1 MSRKLKMPK
10 RKYTKKSDYWNN
22 VNTSD
27 RQIRLIYNKN
37 KSLIN
42 DTDPGMDKTGM
53 NAYELFEVQV
63 RQKAKDGKSIPAAAK
78 EVLNARQYTADPK
91 KGQAI
96 WYHDRL
102 IEDLTPGEKAVIY
115 KQKLSLSFNRMR
127 YLENKEAKIILK
139 DKDKNEVEF
148 TRKARYISGIS
159 TIDLYYSQGYKQ
171 KVILINGVLATGKRK
186 WTM

>member
-1 MSRKLKMPK
+1 MP

-22 VNTSD
+22 SKTRSD

-53 NAYELFEVQV
+53 NYYELFETQV
-63 RQKAKDGKSIPAAAK
+63 LQKARDGKSIPAAAK
-78 EVLNARQYTADPK
+78 EVLNSRQYTADPA
-91 KGQAI
+91 KGKAI

-102 IEDLTPGEKAVIY
+102 IEGLTPGEKAAIY
-115 KQKLSLSFNRMR
+115 KQKISLNFNRMR
-127 YLENKEAKIILK
+127 YLDDKEAKIILK
-139 DKDKNEVEF
+139 DKYKTEVEF
-148 TRKARYISGIS
+148 TRKARYTSGIN
-159 TIDLYYSQGYKQ
+159 TIDIYYTQGYTQ

-186 WTM
+186 WKM